1 MDFLISFFNFM
12 LLGMLASLTVRWVR
26 MQYNAYKIKD
36 LQKGPFGRKILISSE
51 EVLKGVLRK
60 RYKKA
65 SHILGLE
72 LAETMVPISE
82 RDTVGDTMRKRKA
95 KKEQL
100 TGVYEILSEDTLD
113 SIYNSF
119 KERGLEFYLIPN
131 EDVYLANKKGT
142 LSEPSHYY
150 LNDEI
155 YTRKSNKEQ
164 ADEIRKRE
172 EIKKKE
178 KERKQLEERLQ
189 NERQTKLKEKQIE
202 DQINI

>member
-1 MDFLISFFNFM
+1 M
-12 LLGMLASLTVRWVR
+12 LLGMLTSLTVRWVR
-26 MQYNAYKIKD
+26 MQYNAYKIKE
-36 LQKGPFGRKILISSE
+36 LQKGPFDRKIFISSE

-60 RYKKA
+60 RRKKA

-72 LAETMVPISE
+72 FADTMVPISGK
-82 RDTVGDTMRKRKA
+82 DTIGDTMRKKKA

-100 TGVYEILSEDTLD
+100 TGDYKILSDDTLD

-119 KERGLEFYLIPN
+119 KEQGLEFYLIPN

-155 YTRKSNKEQ
+155 YMRKSNKEK
-164 ADEIRKRE
+164 AAEIWKQE
-172 EIKKKE
+172 EIKRKE
-178 KERKQLEERLQ
+178 RERKQLEERLQ